1 MAGKRRSGLKN
12 DRRAY
17 CNKPCI
23 QNSNECPPIILSNI
37 ATYSYDSKNNID
49 IWTLNGSITILECQI
64 LNIPINTQFIIPI
77 NVTIINNGTINND
90 GTIINNEIIN
100 NNGII
105 NNNEKIF
112 NDGTSNNNGTINNT
126 GIIDN
131 TVTINNNG
139 TINNTG
145 TINIK
150 NSSTFNNDGSI
161 YNTNGLIDI
170 ILGIFNNN
178 ANINNTDGIINTYTS
193 NNPMFISI
201 FNNYGTLIGNNITI
215 IEI

>member
-23 QNSNECPPIILSNI
+23 QISNECPPIILSNI

-49 IWTLNGSITILECQI
+49 IWTLNGSVTILECQI
-64 LNIPINTQFIIPI
+64 LNIPINTQLVIPI
-77 NVTIINNGTINND
+77 TVTFINNGTINNN
-90 GTIINNEIIN
+90 GTIINSETI
-100 NNGII
+100 
-105 NNNEKIF
+105 
-112 NDGTSNNNGTINNT
+112 NNNGTINNNEKINNE
-126 GIIDN
+126 G
-131 TVTINNNG
+131 TINNNG

-145 TINIK
+145 TIDNIIAILYNYNIINNTGTINIK
-150 NSSTFNNDGSI
+150 NGSTINNNGTI

-170 ILGIFNNN
+170 ISGTFNNN
-178 ANINNTDGIINTYTS
+178 GTIDNTDGIINKYTS
-193 NNPMFISI
+193 NLMIVSI
-201 FNNYGTLIGNNITI
+201 FNNYGTLIGNIITI